1 MREVWLE
8 NLDYVADQY
17 RLSTYWLAANR
28 EQTSWQMMS
37 TFTIPAQGEIS
48 RPYLASMALPC
59 DHLLFMTV
67 VAMAGIYL
75 LIV

>member
-1 MREVWLE
+1 
-8 NLDYVADQY
+8 
-17 RLSTYWLAANR
+17 
-28 EQTSWQMMS
+28 MMS